1 VNLIGGHVD
10 HHGGLVVLMA
20 IDRAVEA
27 RVSPIGEKVAVI
39 RSADYEGSVRLP
51 IDGSV
56 DPSTVEPGW
65 GRLVGGVLR
74 AMAERDEPRIGFDA
88 SVTSSLPIGAGLSS
102 SAAFSVLMAFAASGE
117 RVEPIAASTIIDV
130 AQRGEH
136 LATGVPCGIADQT
149 SIVVG
154 GVILLDARDRSIEP
168 LVLPVGAS
176 VVVVESG
183 VSRTLEGSPF
193 AARRAEALATADRLG
208 LATLRDA
215 SLADVA
221 TEPRARH
228 VVSEIDRV
236 ERFAEAL
243 RAGDLESAGRLM
255 VASHR
260 SSRDDYGSS
269 TPELDLLVDEMV
281 AAGAY
286 GARLTGGGFGGCV
299 VGLVSEA
306 DAHDACD
313 RVVGAYTAR
322 TGIGATAHVVAPAP
336 GAGAVPS

>member
-1 VNLIGGHVD
+1 
-10 HHGGLVVLMA
+10 
-20 IDRAVEA
+20 
-27 RVSPIGEKVAVI
+27 
-39 RSADYEGSVRLP
+39 
-51 IDGSV
+51 
-56 DPSTVEPGW
+56 
-65 GRLVGGVLR
+65 
-74 AMAERDEPRIGFDA
+74 MAERAEPTVGFHA
-88 SVTSSLPIGAGLSS
+88 TVTSTLPIGAGLSS
-102 SAAFSVLMAFAASGE
+102 SAAFSVLMAMAASDAPVGS
-117 RVEPIAASTIIDV
+117 IASSPIIDV

-154 GVILLDARDRSIEP
+154 GVILLDARDRAIEP
-168 LVLPVGAS
+168 LVLPAGAS
-176 VVVVESG
+176 VVVVDSG
-183 VSRTLEGSPF
+183 VSRTLEGTPF
-193 AARRAEALATADRLG
+193 AARRAEALATAERLG
-208 LATLRDA
+208 LPTLRDA
-215 SLADVA
+215 SPADVA

-243 RAGDLESAGRLM
+243 RVGDLESAGRLM

-269 TPELDLLVDEMV
+269 TPELDLLVDELI

-313 RVVGAYTAR
+313 RVVRSYEAR
-322 TGIGATAHVVAPAP
+322 TGIAAVAHVVAPAP
-336 GAGAVPS
+336 GAGEVSS